1 MNDTFVIP
9 VSGLAQGATE
19 FRLTAGNAF
28 FASYG
33 NPEILGASVS
43 VTALVRKAGR
53 TVDIDLGMEGHVS
66 VPCDRCLEEVSLPV
80 SANALLRVG
89 ADGQEEG
96 EEVDGREIVLAD
108 APDGGLD
115 LSQVVYDYVCTSLP
129 LHKVHP
135 DGLCNPAA
143 GKFLRHE
150 EDPAER
156 DAAASQNPFAALKNL
171 LKESGK

>member
-1 MNDTFVIP
+1 MNESFVIP
-9 VSGLAQGATE
+9 VSGLAQGVTE

-43 VTALVRKAGR
+43 VAVLARKAGR
-53 TVDIDLGMEGHVS
+53 TVDIDLSMEGLVS
-66 VPCDRCLEEVSLPV
+66 VPCDRCLEELSLPV
-80 SANALLRVG
+80 SATALLRVG
-89 ADGQEEG
+89 AGGQEDG

-135 DGLCNPAA
+135 DGGCNPAA
-143 GKFLRHE
+143 GKYLCT
-150 EDPAER
+150 EDPAEK

-171 LKESGK
+171 LKDSGK